1 MLTLDSNTLFY
12 WDLSNNSKRPKYEGS
27 VVSQWA
33 RAIPNN
39 AKPGSRAS
47 TTSKHSSANH
57 SAVPSM
63 TNRSTITAT
72 SIRTSQ
78 TQKHPSP
85 PRIYIKP
92 EPQDDVAMSGI
103 QVLQND
109 DGQLFVQDE
118 EVISDRDEMSGK
130 EHEDAVK
137 SPPKAVGVRLG
148 SEVSFQF
155 DKMI

>member
-1 MLTLDSNTLFY
+1 MLTLDSYTLFY

-33 RAIPNN
+33 RAIPDN

-63 TNRSTITAT
+63 TNRSTITAM

-109 DGQLFVQDE
+109 DEIGRAHV
-118 EVISDRDEMSGK
+118 
-130 EHEDAVK
+130 
-137 SPPKAVGVRLG
+137 
-148 SEVSFQF
+148 
-155 DKMI
+155 